1 MIIFFQ
7 VCEIEDILN
16 EVSETSVVLSSEV
29 SEDGTDD
36 LIISL
41 PKREQTSEEVEKTH
55 KFADECIE
63 LLKHVP
69 DCRLA
74 FNKFIPAY
82 HHHFGHQCRVS
93 DYGFAKL
100 IELFE
105 AIPTTIEITED
116 ADGER
121 ILQLTDSERLIVVGE
136 HIANLIKTTCMGKR
150 SSSSHGQSIALSDL
164 DSLYRKQYGYTL
176 HPEDFGQSSLKG
188 IIGKSDPIF
197 NK

>member
-1 MIIFFQ
+1 M
-7 VCEIEDILN
+7 
-16 EVSETSVVLSSEV
+16 SSEV

-116 ADGER
+116 ADGKR
-121 ILQLTDSERLIVVGE
+121 ILQLTERRNSRCYLLPQRGRSGTGIVG
-136 HIANLIKTTCMGKR
+136 HTSKTGFQFVR
-150 SSSSHGQSIALSDL
+150 GSVI
-164 DSLYRKQYGYTL
+164 
-176 HPEDFGQSSLKG
+176 PELREQR
-188 IIGKSDPIF
+188 
-197 NK
+197 